1 MRKCWAYSGR
11 TGLLLAQMISLICM
25 KAFVSRLGKAGLAL
39 GLLASVLVSGCGKG
53 EKEQAS
59 GGSVAAK
66 SAGADA
72 KPAPMAEVPQGD
84 ADLLQGVAVGA
95 SVTNA
100 ALSAG
105 DVEWK
110 EVMQAMRPPAY
121 PPEWATNQPSDAAV
135 AEFQLKN
142 GELAAKAA
150 EKVKEFYT
158 KYPNHEMAGEARD
171 REAYLLGVA
180 VQLGNTN
187 VTQKLAALEAEKLK
201 DPKLSEEERIQ
212 LRVGQLQR
220 LMAGP
225 ATGDA
230 STALTELEKG
240 ARALI
245 KDFPQRPELA
255 GLMVSV
261 ADAWVNSG
269 KPEKARAVAQDLIG
283 DGFSAEVQD
292 SAKALLRKLER
303 VGKPVD
309 IKFSAIDGREVDLQ
323 AMRGKVVLIDFWAT
337 WCGPCMAELPS
348 VKATYEKLHPKG
360 FEIVGISLD
369 RERDALE
376 KVVGDRKIAWPQYY
390 EEGGN
395 KFADKFDVAQIP
407 TMWLLDKKGNLRDLN
422 ARGELAEKVEKL
434 LAE

>member
-1 MRKCWAYSGR
+1 
-11 TGLLLAQMISLICM
+11 MISSIPM
-25 KAFVSRLGKAGLAL
+25 KAFISRIREVWWVP
-39 GLLASVLVSGCGKG
+39 GLLAGIVILGCGKP

-59 GGSVAAK
+59 GGNASAKAA
-66 SAGADA
+66 GVDA
-72 KPAPMAEVPQGD
+72 KPAAKVDVPQGD
-84 ADLLQGVAVGA
+84 ADLLKGVAVGA
-95 SVTNA
+95 SATNA
-100 ALSAG
+100 TLNAG
-105 DVEWK
+105 DMAWK

-121 PPEWATNQPSDAAV
+121 PPEWATNQPSDQAV
-135 AEFQLKN
+135 AEFQRKN

-158 KYPNHEMAGEARD
+158 KYPSHEMAGEARD
-171 REAYLLGVA
+171 REVYLLGVA

-187 VTQKLAALEAEKLK
+187 VMQKLVALEAEKLK

-220 LMAGP
+220 LMAGT
-225 ATGDA
+225 ATGDP
-230 STALTELEKG
+230 STALAELEKG

-269 KPEKARAVAQDLIG
+269 KPEKARAVAQDLVG
-283 DGFSAEVQD
+283 DAFPAEVQE
-292 SAKALLRKLER
+292 SAKALLRRLDR
-303 VGKPVD
+303 VGKPID
-309 IKFSAIDGREVDLQ
+309 IKFSAVDGREVDLQ
-323 AMRGKVVLIDFWAT
+323 SMKGKVVLIDFWAT
-337 WCGPCMAELPS
+337 WCGPCMAELPN
-348 VKATYEKLHPKG
+348 VKAAYEKLHAKG
-360 FEIVGISLD
+360 FEIIGISVD

-376 KVVGDRKIAWPQYY
+376 KVVSDRKIAWPQYF

-395 KFADKFDVAQIP
+395 KFAEKFEIVPIP
-407 TMWLLDKKGNLRDLN
+407 TMWLVDKKGNLRDLN
-422 ARGELAEKVEKL
+422 ARGELPEKVEKL

>member
-1 MRKCWAYSGR
+1 MKPF
-11 TGLLLAQMISLICM
+11 ISR
-25 KAFVSRLGKAGLAL
+25 FGKAGLAL
-39 GLLASVLVSGCGKG
+39 GLAAVVATGCGRA
-53 EKEQAS
+53 EKESAR
-59 GGSVAAK
+59 GGSA
-66 SAGADA
+66 SA
-72 KPAPMAEVPQGD
+72 KPASAEVKPAAKVEVPQGD

-100 ALSAG
+100 TLSAG
-105 DVEWK
+105 DQAWK

-121 PPEWATNQPSDAAV
+121 PPEWATNQPSDKEV
-135 AEFQLKN
+135 AEFQRKN
-142 GELAAKAA
+142 GELAGKAA

-158 KYPNHEMAGEARD
+158 KYPNHEMAGEAKD
-171 REAYLLGVA
+171 REVYLLGVA

-187 VTQKLAALEAEKLK
+187 VMQKLVALEGEKLK

-220 LMAGP
+220 LMAGA
-225 ATGDA
+225 ATGDP
-230 STALTELEKG
+230 SMALTELEKG

-255 GLMVSV
+255 GLLVTV

-269 KPEKARAVAQDLIG
+269 KPEKARAVAQDLAG
-283 DGFSAEVQD
+283 EAFPAEVQD
-292 SAKALLRKLER
+292 SAKALLRRLDR
-303 VGKPVD
+303 VGKPID
-309 IKFSAIDGREVDLQ
+309 IKFSAVDGREVDLQ
-323 AMRGKVVLIDFWAT
+323 ALKGKVVLVDFWAT
-337 WCGPCMAELPS
+337 WCGPCMAELPNL
-348 VKATYEKLHPKG
+348 KAAYEKLHTKG
-360 FEIVGISLD
+360 FEIVGISVD

-376 KVVGDRKIAWPQYY
+376 KVISDRKIAWPQYF

-395 KFADKFDVAQIP
+395 KFAEKFEIIPIP
-407 TMWLLDKKGNLRDLN
+407 TMWLVDKKGNLRDLN